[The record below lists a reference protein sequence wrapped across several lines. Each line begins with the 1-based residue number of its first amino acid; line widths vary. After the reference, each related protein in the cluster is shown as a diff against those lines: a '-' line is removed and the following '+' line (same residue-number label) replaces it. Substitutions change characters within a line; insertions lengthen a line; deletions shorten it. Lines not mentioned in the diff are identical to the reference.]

1 VANLWMRES
10 YFYWC
15 SAALFEIVRSGTLA
29 SYFGI
34 AGIIGAFL
42 AGMALSGKNTEYDL
56 DSKTPHWERPNP
68 DQE

>member
-1 VANLWMRES
+1 VANLQMRES
-10 YFYWC
+10 YFIGALLLC
-15 SAALFEIVRSGTLA
+15 LRLSALA